1 MNERGQ
7 QKDTVI
13 DDLLQDP
20 FGDFTLETKEETS
33 VVASTTNE
41 EITEPTFTSDVEM
54 QQKPKRVIDTLPEES
69 KKRAQQLANQ
79 IDPRNQQ
86 AVSLYGSQAQS
97 KLINFSSSMLDHV
110 KSKDVGEIGEIINDL
125 MKKLEQV
132 NPEELSVEKKGFF
145 ARIFNKVSRSVN
157 EVLAKYQKTG
167 AQIDRITVRLEHS
180 KNALIKDN
188 KLLEQMYE
196 KNKEYFL
203 ALNIYIAAGELKLE
217 ELQTKIIPEL
227 QKKAEQT
234 GDQMMYQEVNDMM
247 QFANRLEKRVHDLKL
262 SRQITI
268 QAAPQIRMIQNTNQT
283 LVEKIQTSIN
293 TAIPLWKNQIA
304 IALTLLRQQK
314 AVEAQKQVSKTT
326 NELLLKNSEM
336 LKTNAI
342 EAAKENE
349 RGLVDI
355 ETLKKTQE
363 NLVST
368 LEETLRI
375 QAEGRAKRRQAET
388 ELVAM
393 EDQLKQKLLE
403 LKG

>member
-1 MNERGQ
+1 
-7 QKDTVI
+7 
-13 DDLLQDP
+13 
-20 FGDFTLETKEETS
+20 
-33 VVASTTNE
+33 
-41 EITEPTFTSDVEM
+41 
-54 QQKPKRVIDTLPEES
+54 
-69 KKRAQQLANQ
+69 
-79 IDPRNQQ
+79 
-86 AVSLYGSQAQS
+86 
-97 KLINFSSSMLDHV
+97 
-110 KSKDVGEIGEIINDL
+110 
-125 MKKLEQV
+125 
-132 NPEELSVEKKGFF
+132 
-145 ARIFNKVSRSVN
+145 
-157 EVLAKYQKTG
+157 
-167 AQIDRITVRLEHS
+167 DRITIRLEHS

-227 QKKAEQT
+227 QRKAEQS
-234 GDQMMYQEVNDMM
+234 GDQMLYQEVNDMI

-304 IALTLLRQQK
+304 IALTLLRQKK

-336 LKTNAI
+336 LKSNAV

-363 NLVST
+363 NLVSS

-375 QAEGRAKRRQAET
+375 QAEGRAKRRQAES

-393 EDQLKQKLLE
+393 EEQLKQKLLE
-403 LKG
+403 LRR